1 MNELKNLY
9 VPLRCFAIAQHDGD
23 TVILSATKVSLLRF
37 FSRYAPSEWRMFS
50 MVQYDGESVIL
61 SETKDLRCYKM
72 FRFAQH
78 DELKSFWT
86 KRRILN
92 YKSANR
98 SSASP
103 SSASAAASISRILWR
118 TSLDFSNS
126 FAASSLLPAL
136 IFSTQFSKSE

>member
-1 MNELKNLY
+1 MFLPCSPFSK
-9 VPLRCFAIAQHDGD
+9 GD
-23 TVILSATKVSLLRF
+23 V
-37 FSRYAPSEWRMFS
+37 
-50 MVQYDGESVIL
+50 
-61 SETKDLRCYKM
+61 
-72 FRFAQH
+72 
-78 DELKSFWT
+78 
-86 KRRILN
+86 RRTGGFY

-136 IFSTQFSKSE
+136 IFSTQISKSE